1 MRILIFLIL
10 ISISATTFALDS
22 ESDIASEISLQ
33 SSVDSLKQD
42 GRKSLKSITD
52 TESRRY
58 VLSLLE
64 SYEDTIKYALY
75 THTPYAYRSYYHD
88 IEERT

>member
-1 MRILIFLIL
+1 MRIFIFILIL
-10 ISISATTFALDS
+10 ISSSTAFAMDS
-22 ESDIASEISLQ
+22 ERNIATEISLQ
-33 SSVDSLKQD
+33 SSLNSLKQD

-64 SYEDTIKYALY
+64 SYEKTM
-75 THTPYAYRSYYHD
+75 
-88 IEERT
+88 